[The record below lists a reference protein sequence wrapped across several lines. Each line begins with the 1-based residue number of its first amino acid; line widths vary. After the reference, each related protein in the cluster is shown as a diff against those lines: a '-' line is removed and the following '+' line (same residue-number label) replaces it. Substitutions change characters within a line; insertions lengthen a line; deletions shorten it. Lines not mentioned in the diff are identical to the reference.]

1 MNSVDGFTGSA
12 EGLFEGILGATTGLF
27 AFGLGMLFLFLAILI
42 PIIVVY
48 IIGLWK
54 LFKKAGKK
62 GWEAIVPFYNT
73 YVLIEIAGLNWWYF
87 LIAISGTICS
97 ILGITGL
104 DTVCTLLSMA
114 VNFFVFYN
122 LAKKFRK
129 EPIPWA
135 IGGTL
140 VSPIITMIFG
150 FAGGFVYDPNVEV
163 SKNGPI
169 NK

>member
-1 MNSVDGFTGSA
+1 MNNIEGLTGSV
-12 EGLFEGILGATTGLF
+12 EGLLGVTTGIF
-27 AFGLGMLFLFLAILI
+27 ALGFGLLLVFLAILI

-54 LFKKAGKK
+54 LFKKCGKN

-73 YVLIEIAGLNWWYF
+73 YVLVEIAGLNWWYF
-87 LIAISGTICS
+87 LIAIAGTIFS
-97 ILGITGL
+97 GLGILGQL
-104 DTVCTLLSMA
+104 ASMA

-122 LAKKFRK
+122 LAKKFKK

-140 VSPIITMIFG
+140 VSPIIAMIFG
-150 FAGGFVYDPNVEV
+150 YASSFVYDPSVEV

-169 NK
+169 SK